1 MRTCKNQKNVCVFG
15 TLCAI
20 CLLFLECGFYS
31 FSGSLPSHLKT
42 VAVPLFDNR
51 TAEFGISE
59 ELTDMV
65 IEEFN
70 RDGSLKI
77 ADRSGADV
85 VLEGSIIRIDDR
97 AGAFTRQEE
106 VQDLKIYLT
115 VKVKC
120 TDQVK
125 RQTMWDERLTQF
137 GTYDPSAGADGRLD
151 AVSEAIEKI
160 SEEILNK
167 TVSGW

>member
-1 MRTCKNQKNVCVFG
+1 MMNYNKQKFKNIFW
-15 TLCAI
+15 I
-20 CLLFLECGFYS
+20 LFILMLMYGKCGFYS
-31 FSGSLPSHLKT
+31 LSGSLPSHLNT
-42 VAVPLFDNR
+42 IAVPLFENK

-59 ELTDMV
+59 EMTDAV
-65 IEEFN
+65 IDEFTK
-70 RDGSLKI
+70 DGSLKLS
-77 ADRSGADV
+77 DRSGSDV
-85 VLEGSIIRIDDR
+85 LLEGSIIRIDDR
-97 AGAFTRQEE
+97 AGAFTRQEQ

-125 RQTMWDERLTQF
+125 RLSMWDERITQF
-137 GTYDPSAGADGRLD
+137 GTYDPSTGADGRLD
-151 AVSEAIEKI
+151 AISEAVEKI